1 MKIVETCFK
10 MCKDTTIADV
20 SLIVNM
26 FLGIL
31 TQATTYDGV
40 KMEEPFWC
48 FEWASLD
55 EMPIDV
61 MGKTNKQAWVITG
74 EWSYIGM

>member
-10 MCKDTTIADV
+10 MCKDATIADV

-48 FEWASLD
+48 FE
-55 EMPIDV
+55 
-61 MGKTNKQAWVITG
+61 
-74 EWSYIGM
+74 